1 MPRAAVLEVTSEEWR
16 AQALEFI
23 ENHPIG
29 TEFHA
34 DKLRGLIAEPP
45 KSTDWAGLFSA
56 AKAAGLV
63 IHVGWRRSTY
73 PARRHGTQAVWQ
85 RVERKHRD

>member
-1 MPRAAVLEVTSEEWR
+1 VRPAALELTSAEWR

-23 ENHPIG
+23 ENHPPG
-29 TEFHA
+29 TQIHA

-45 KSTDWAGLFSA
+45 QTSDWAGLFTA

-63 IHVGWRRSTY
+63 VHVGWRRSTY
-73 PARRHGTQAVWQ
+73 PARRHGTQAVW
-85 RVERKHRD
+85 ERIERTHRD